1 MNICS
6 FQRCNIGLYER
17 TVLQTDKTL
26 LLHIAADDV
35 EDEPI
40 LDMNS
45 RFRFPSNKINLIFFL
60 ENTEISD
67 PQRGT

>member
-6 FQRCNIGLYER
+6 FQCNIGLYER

-26 LLHIAADDV
+26 LLHIAADV
-35 EDEPI
+35 EDKPI

-60 ENTEISD
+60 ENKEISD